1 MSESDKTI
9 DIDYVA
15 KLARLELSDKDKE
28 KLSGQL
34 NDILIYFEKLN
45 SVNVD
50 GIEPMAH
57 AHKVDNVWREG
68 DEQGPVFSKEVL
80 KAMASEIRDD
90 QVVVPKVVE

>member
-1 MSESDKTI
+1 MSESDKQI

-15 KLARLELSDKDKE
+15 QLARLELSDDDKA

-34 NDILIYFEKLN
+34 NDILQYFEKLN
-45 SVNVD
+45 SVDVE

-68 DEQGPVFSKEVL
+68 DEPGAVFSMDVL
-80 KAMASEIRDD
+80 RAMSPESRED

>member
-1 MSESDKTI
+1 MPKSDKKI
-9 DIDYVA
+9 NIDYVA
-15 KLARLELSDKDKE
+15 QLALLELSEEDKS

-34 NDILIYFEKLN
+34 NDILVYFEKLN
-45 SVNVD
+45 SVNVE

-68 DEQGPVFSKEVL
+68 DEPGAVFSKDIL
-80 KAMASEIRDD
+80 KKMAPESRED

>member
-45 SVNVD
+45 SVDVD

-68 DEQGPVFSKEVL
+68 DEPGPVFSKEVL
-80 KAMASEIRDD
+80 KAMAPEIRDD